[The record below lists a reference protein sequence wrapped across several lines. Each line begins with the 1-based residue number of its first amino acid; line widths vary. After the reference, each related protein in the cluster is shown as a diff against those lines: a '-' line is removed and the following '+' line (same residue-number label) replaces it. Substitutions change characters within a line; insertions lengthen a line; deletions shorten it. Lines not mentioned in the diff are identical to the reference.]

1 MEKEEG
7 FMDMLGSEE
16 GKDHLFSPPSCLSS
30 PSSSSSCYS
39 STTSAQ
45 LLWFGGKEE
54 DDVAVLYGVPR
65 LSTDTPLSS
74 PSSSPRSTTISTSK
88 SPNKTKAGRGRRTT
102 SVTATKVTTTKKP
115 KTAAG
120 STCSGTIMVRKD
132 KLGERIMA
140 LQQLVSPFG
149 KSDTASVLHEAL
161 GYIRFLH
168 DQVQVLSSPYLQRL
182 PSSAHLHDG
191 REKNDLRSR
200 GLCLVPVASTEHVA
214 RSNGADLWS
223 PAAHGK

>member
-1 MEKEEG
+1 MEKES
-7 FMDMLGSEE
+7 FMDLLGSEE

-39 STTSAQ
+39 SSKSAQ
-45 LLWFGGKEE
+45 MLWFGGKEE
-54 DDVAVLYGVPR
+54 DAVAVLYGVPQI
-65 LSTDTPLSS
+65 STDSSLSS
-74 PSSSPRSTTISTSK
+74 PSSSPPSTTISTCK
-88 SPNKTKAGRGRRTT
+88 SPNKTKMGRGRRTT
-102 SVTATKVTTTKKP
+102 SVTATKFNTTKKP
-115 KTAAG
+115 KTAG
-120 STCSGTIMVRKD
+120 SSCPGTIMVRKD

-168 DQVQVLSSPYLQRL
+168 DQVQE
-182 PSSAHLHDG
+182 G

>member
-1 MEKEEG
+1 MEKEG

-39 STTSAQ
+39 SSTSTQ
-45 LLWFGGKEE
+45 MLWFGGKEE
-54 DDVAVLYGVPR
+54 DAVAVLYGVPQI
-65 LSTDTPLSS
+65 STDSSLSS
-74 PSSSPRSTTISTSK
+74 PSSSPPSTTISTCK
-88 SPNKTKAGRGRRTT
+88 SPNKTKVGRGRRTT
-102 SVTATKVTTTKKP
+102 SVTATIVNTAKKP
-115 KTAAG
+115 KTAG
-120 STCSGTIMVRKD
+120 SSCPGTIMVRKD

-168 DQVQVLSSPYLQRL
+168 DQVQGAVPGPSGEHGARGEEQRCR
-182 PSSAHLHDG
+182 SVVAG
-191 REKNDLRSR
+191 RPWEEVAAAETIL
-200 GLCLVPVASTEHVA
+200 LFLELV
-214 RSNGADLWS
+214 
-223 PAAHGK
+223 GKSLVS